1 MMAVATDEGVCLL
14 EFLERKELEQ
24 ELKVLKKTFKM
35 QTSTE
40 SNKHL
45 QKLEIEVNEYFE
57 GKRKEFEVPL
67 VISGTPFQKQ
77 TWQAL
82 QAINYGE
89 TRSYKQQADALK
101 NPKAIRAVARANGS
115 NKIAIVIPCHR
126 VIGSSGQLTGYAA
139 GLERKKYLLDLEK
152 QNQ

>member
-1 MMAVATDEGVCLL
+1 MLFTHEISTPIGPMMAVATDEGVCLL

-82 QAINYGE
+82 HGA
-89 TRSYKQQADALK
+89 TL
-101 NPKAIRAVARANGS
+101 NPAF
-115 NKIAIVIPCHR
+115 
-126 VIGSSGQLTGYAA
+126 
-139 GLERKKYLLDLEK
+139 
-152 QNQ
+152 